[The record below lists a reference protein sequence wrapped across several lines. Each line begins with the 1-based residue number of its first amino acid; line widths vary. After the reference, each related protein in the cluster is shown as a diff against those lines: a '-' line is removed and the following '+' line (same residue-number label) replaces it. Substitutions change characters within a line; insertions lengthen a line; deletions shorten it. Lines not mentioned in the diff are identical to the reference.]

1 MNVCTGPLPG
11 SPAPTHADGSGSA
24 SWYYKQPD
32 VLVSQLPG
40 TALTISSLTCWSA
53 SCQALY
59 CKQHGGSSPLLNST
73 SMQLHFL
80 FCVIPS
86 QIMIMMKDTWS
97 MVNTQC
103 EVMKFWFHTNGWMFM
118 FCIGKI
124 SHTVAP
130 VGWLAVAAWTF
141 LANHKN
147 QCHDLSTLQCKCKNS
162 IHTPLNK
169 VIILSDNYWLSLP
182 VCSFTV
188 WTWLP
193 AKWQTAV
200 RWSKKPAHNQYCT

>member
-1 MNVCTGPLPG
+1 
-11 SPAPTHADGSGSA
+11 
-24 SWYYKQPD
+24 
-32 VLVSQLPG
+32 
-40 TALTISSLTCWSA
+40 
-53 SCQALY
+53 
-59 CKQHGGSSPLLNST
+59 
-73 SMQLHFL
+73 MQLHFL

-193 AKWQTAV
+193 PSDKQLSDEAKNLHITNTVLNKPMILHCSLENLQPFLWI
-200 RWSKKPAHNQYCT
+200 KKPSYQAC